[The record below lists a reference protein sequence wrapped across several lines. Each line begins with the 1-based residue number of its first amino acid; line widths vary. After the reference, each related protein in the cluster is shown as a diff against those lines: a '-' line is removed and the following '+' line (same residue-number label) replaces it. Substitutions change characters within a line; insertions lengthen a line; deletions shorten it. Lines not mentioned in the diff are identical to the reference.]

1 MPDAG
6 SSSNWYQDM
15 NVLEATVRSSFGHRH
30 SAPLIDGYTDVKEL
44 SRGGQGVVYLATQQS
59 TKRTVAIKVLLD
71 GMYASTSRRVR
82 FEREIGLAANLHH
95 ANIVRVYDSGV
106 TDDGRLFLV
115 MEYIEGTPLDVFAG
129 SSHRGDTGPT
139 ERQGQTKDPGS
150 ADPTLIPGEGGQSG
164 GSVAS
169 GQSFDESTRGNLLDI
184 RAGIKLFAKVCDAV
198 SHAHQHGVIHRDLK
212 PSNIHVDARGEPHIL
227 DFGLAKSA
235 PGSPFDPTES
245 PVVSMTGN
253 FMGSA
258 PWASPEQAAGDT
270 NSTDTRTDVYA
281 LGVILYQML
290 TGRFPYRVAG
300 NLRDVLNNIIT
311 TMPARPS
318 LIRRRI
324 DDELDT
330 IVLKCLEKE
339 PERRYQTAS
348 ELAMDV
354 HRYLAGEPI
363 EAKRASAWYAVRR
376 TLRRY
381 QFAAAALGVILLISV
396 AFAITSLVL
405 YSQANVA
412 KAAEQEA
419 RQAAQAQATTANR
432 IREFLETML
441 TSIDPA
447 NAKGRDI
454 TLLVDV
460 LNQAADRIETELA
473 GQPEIAASL
482 NLTIGQTFQHLSRLE
497 DADRHIFR
505 SYETFLKEFGPNDT
519 RTIAAQN
526 DLGVLRS
533 AQGRFEECEE
543 ILRDALR
550 RSRDVRGKTDT
561 QTIEVAS
568 NLGVALRRL
577 NKADEAESILREAI
591 NALTDTGAPA
601 DRRLLLLI
609 NNLGSALQQQGEL
622 EEALAN
628 YRKALE
634 GFTELYGEK
643 NPDTLISLANVAHL
657 LGELNRLDEAEG
669 MLRENLERSREI
681 FGDEH
686 IDTLTAMNNLGHLL
700 SQQKRYTKAEKIFR
714 EALAGRRKL
723 LGDEHEH
730 TLLTMSNLSVCLQ
743 SQNMLDEA
751 EALQQQSVAVLRRK
765 HGDTHLS
772 TMIGMNNLA
781 SLLHMRDKDEEA
793 EAMLRIACGN
803 AAKTLGEDHWIT
815 AAFQSNLGN
824 TFVSMKRYDEA
835 EPILLNCLNVIVN
848 ALGSDHPQAAGVR
861 EKLVRLYDE
870 WGKPDIANT
879 YREAAVVENSGS

>member
-15 NVLEATVRSSFGHRH
+15 DVLEATVRSSFGHRH

-129 SSHRGDTGPT
+129 SSHRGDTGQT
-139 ERQGQTKDPGS
+139 ERHGS
-150 ADPTLIPGEGGQSG
+150 SDPTIIPGESGASG
-164 GSVAS
+164 GSVA
-169 GQSFDESTRGNLLDI
+169 GGKSFDEATRGNLLDI

-212 PSNIHVDARGEPHIL
+212 PSNIYVDARGEPHIL

-270 NSTDTRTDVYA
+270 NATDTRTDVYA

-290 TGRFPYRVAG
+290 TGRFPYTVAG

-311 TMPARPS
+311 AIPAKPS
-318 LIRRRI
+318 SIRRRI

-381 QFAAAALGVILLISV
+381 QFAAAALGVILLISI

-419 RQAAQAQATTANR
+419 RQAAQTQATTATR
-432 IREFLETML
+432 IREFLESML

-447 NAKGRDI
+447 KAKGRDI

-460 LNQAADRIETELA
+460 LNQAANRIETELA
-473 GQPEIAASL
+473 DQPEIAASL
-482 NLTIGQTFQHLSRLE
+482 HLTIGQTFQSLSKFG
-497 DADRHIFR
+497 DADRHISR
-505 SYETFLKEFGPNDT
+505 SYEIFLKEFGADDT

-526 DLGVLRS
+526 DQGVLRT
-533 AQGRFEECEE
+533 AQGRFDDAEST
-543 ILRDALR
+543 LRDALK
-550 RSRDVRGKTDT
+550 RSRDVRGRDDP

-568 NLGVALRRL
+568 NLAVALRQMNR
-577 NKADEAESILREAI
+577 ASEAETILREAI
-591 NALTDTGAPA
+591 EAHTAAGRPKERSFLM
-601 DRRLLLLI
+601 LL
-609 NNLGSALQQQGEL
+609 NNLASSLQQQGEMEEALDYYRRAYEGFVELYGDNYPEALISSANIADVLVDLNRL
-622 EEALAN
+622 EEAEEILRRN
-628 YRKALE
+628 LQICRQ
-634 GFTELYGEK
+634 
-643 NPDTLISLANVAHL
+643 V
-657 LGELNRLDEAEG
+657 LGERHA
-669 MLRENLERSREI
+669 
-681 FGDEH
+681 
-686 IDTLTAMNNLGHLL
+686 DTLTMFNTLGHVV
-700 SQQKRYTKAEKIFR
+700 QEQGDHQEAERLFR
-714 EALAGRRKL
+714 ETLAGRREL

-743 SQNMLDEA
+743 SQDKLDEA
-751 EALQQQSVAVLRRK
+751 EALQRQSVDVLRRL
-765 HGDTHLS
+765 HGDAHLS

-781 SLLHMRDKDEEA
+781 SLLHMRKKNEDA
-793 EAMLRIACGN
+793 EAMLRVACDN
-803 AAKTLGEDHWIT
+803 ASKTLGADHWIT

-824 TFVSMKRYDEA
+824 TLVSMKRFDEA
-835 EPILLNCLNVIVN
+835 EPILINCLNVMVR
-848 ALGSDHPQAAGVR
+848 ALGADHPKTAGVR
-861 EKLVRLYDE
+861 QKLVRLYDE
-870 WGKPDIANT
+870 WGKPDIAKT
-879 YREAAVVENSGS
+879 YRDATPDADVGS

>member
-30 SAPLIDGYTDVKEL
+30 SAPLIDGYADVKEL

-71 GMYASTSRRVR
+71 GMYASTSRRIR

-115 MEYIEGTPLDVFAG
+115 MEYIEGVPLDVFAG
-129 SSHRGDTGPT
+129 SSHRGDTG
-139 ERQGQTKDPGS
+139 QAKDPGS
-150 ADPTLIPGEGGQSG
+150 ADPTLIPGESSQPG

-169 GQSFDESTRGNLLDI
+169 GKSFDEATRGNLLDI
-184 RAGIKLFAKVCDAV
+184 RAAIKLFAKVCDAV

-258 PWASPEQAAGDT
+258 PWASPEQAAGEA
-270 NSTDTRTDVYA
+270 NATDTRTDVYA
-281 LGVILYQML
+281 LGVILHQML

-311 TMPARPS
+311 TIPAKPS

-339 PERRYQTAS
+339 PDRRYQTAS

-381 QFAAAALGVILLISV
+381 QFAAAALGVILVISI

-405 YSQANVA
+405 YGQANVA
-412 KAAEQEA
+412 KAAEKEA
-419 RQAAQAQATTANR
+419 RQAAQAQATSATR
-432 IREFLETML
+432 VREFLESML

-447 NAKGRDI
+447 KAKGRDI
-454 TLLVDV
+454 ALLVDV

-473 GQPEIAASL
+473 DQPEIAASL
-482 NLTIGQTFQHLSRLE
+482 HLTIGQTFQSLSKFE
-497 DADRHIFR
+497 EADRHISR
-505 SYETFLKEFGPNDT
+505 SYEVFQKVFGIDDT

-526 DLGVLRS
+526 DLGVLRT
-533 AQGRFEECEE
+533 AQGRFDDAEST
-543 ILRDALR
+543 LRDALE
-550 RSRDVRGKTDT
+550 RSRDVRGYDDP

-568 NLGVALRRL
+568 NLAVVLRQQ
-577 NKADEAESILREAI
+577 NKAAAAESILREAI
-591 NALTDTGAPA
+591 DAHTAAGRPK
-601 DRRLLLLI
+601 DRGFLMLL
-609 NNLGSALQQQGEL
+609 NNLGSALQQQGDMEEALDCYHEAYSGFVELFGPKHPDALTPSTNMADVLVDLNRL
-622 EEALAN
+622 EEA
-628 YRKALE
+628 E
-634 GFTELYGEK
+634 E
-643 NPDTLISLANVAHL
+643 I
-657 LGELNRLDEAEG
+657 
-669 MLRENLERSREI
+669 LRRNLEICREVL
-681 FGDEH
+681 GDH
-686 IDTLTAMNNLGHLL
+686 HADTLTMLNTLGHVI
-700 SQQKRYTKAEKIFR
+700 QEQGNHEEAEEIFR
-714 EALAGRRKL
+714 KALAGRQKL

-730 TLLTMSNLSVCLQ
+730 TLLTMSNLSVSLH
-743 SQNMLDEA
+743 SQGKLDEA
-751 EALQQQSVAVLRRK
+751 ETLQRQSVDVLRRIR
-765 HGDTHLS
+765 GDTHLS

-781 SLLHMRDKDEEA
+781 SLLHERKKNDDA
-793 EAMLRIACGN
+793 EAMLRIACKN
-803 AAKTLGEDHWIT
+803 AEKTLGADHWIT
-815 AAFQSNLGN
+815 AAFRSNLGN
-824 TFVSMKRYDEA
+824 TLVSMKRFDEA
-835 EPILLNCLNVIVN
+835 QPMLLNCQDVMIR
-848 ALGSDHPQAAGVR
+848 ALGEDHPQVAGVR
-861 EKLVRLYDE
+861 EKLIRLYDE
-870 WGKPDIANT
+870 WGKPDIADT
-879 YREAAVVENSGS
+879 YREAAAQENVGS